1 MKLWS
6 VLATSLAFVEGLS
19 LDMTQLNSP
28 LEIMTIDQLQGLVNK

>member
-1 MKLWS
+1 MKLCS

-28 LEIMTIDQLQGLVNK
+28 LEIMTVDQLQGLVNK